1 MNKPVMNKTVI
12 CSVCLALL
20 VSACH
25 QPTEAPAAPRPVWV
39 MTVGES
45 GQPTSASYTGEVK
58 SRYESSI
65 GFRIGG
71 KIISRAVNVG
81 DLVKKGQLIAQLDP
95 NDTRLNA
102 QAANADVQTAQA
114 NLALAQAELER
125 RQQLYRQQF
134 ISKSALDSYETQVK
148 TTQARLEQAKSQAAV
163 SAHQTGY
170 TQLVA
175 DRSGVV
181 GMIQAEPGQVVT
193 TGQTIAQIYD
203 LQTLE
208 ILIAVPESRIDHLD
222 VGDTAKITLNDMP
235 QTYQGRVREISPAAN
250 SQTHAFDLRIQLLE
264 TDQRVKLGMT
274 AQVSFTQAQPAAAMI
289 VPVTAVTHQNGHPS
303 VWVIDAQQTAHARQ
317 VTTGAITE
325 QGIEI
330 TGGLQPNE
338 KIATIG
344 IHTLTEGMA
353 VQAVTPRPEVL
364 R

>member
-1 MNKPVMNKTVI
+1 MNKSFIVI
-12 CSVCLALL
+12 NSVCLALL
-20 VSACH
+20 SACK
-25 QPTEAPAAPRPVWV
+25 QTPEETAAPRPVWV

-45 GQPTSASYTGEVK
+45 GQSTAASYTGEVK
-58 SRYESSI
+58 SRYESNI

-102 QAANADVQTAQA
+102 QAAHADVQTAQA

-148 TTQARLEQAKSQAAV
+148 TTQARLEQAKSQSAV
-163 SAHQTGY
+163 SQHQTGY

-181 GMIQAEPGQVVT
+181 GMIQAEPGQVVAA
-193 TGQTIAQIYD
+193 GQTVAQIYD

-208 ILIAVPESRIDHLD
+208 VLISVPESRIDGLH
-222 VGDTAKITLNDMP
+222 VGDHAHITLNDVP
-235 QTYQGRVREISPAAN
+235 QSYTGRIREISPAAN
-250 SQTHAFDLRIQLLE
+250 SQTHAFDLRIQLLD
-264 TDQRVKLGMT
+264 TDQRIKLGMT
-274 AQVSFTQAQPAAAMI
+274 AQVSFAQAHAAQSII
-289 VPVTAVTHQNGHPS
+289 VPVTAVTQHNGHAT
-303 VWVIDAQQTAHARQ
+303 VWVIDAQQKAHARQ
-317 VTTGAITE
+317 VATGAMTE
-325 QGIEI
+325 SGIEI
-330 TGGLQPNE
+330 TSGLQPQE
-338 KIATIG
+338 RIATIG

-353 VQAVTPRPEVL
+353 VQAVTPGPEVL

>member
-1 MNKPVMNKTVI
+1 MNKPFIVI
-12 CSVCLALL
+12 SSVCLALL
-20 VSACH
+20 SAC
-25 QPTEAPAAPRPVWV
+25 QQAPEEAAAPRPVWV
-39 MTVGES
+39 MTVGSADREAA
-45 GQPTSASYTGEVK
+45 ASYTGEVK
-58 SRYESSI
+58 SRYESNI

-102 QAANADVQTAQA
+102 QAAHADVQTAQA

-148 TTQARLEQAKSQAAV
+148 TTQARLEQARSQAAV
-163 SAHQTGY
+163 SQHQTGY

-175 DRSGVV
+175 DRSGVI

-193 TGQTIAQIYD
+193 AGQTVAQIYD

-208 ILIAVPESRIDHLD
+208 VLIAVPESRIGNLH
-222 VGDTAKITLNDMP
+222 VGDAAHITLTDVS
-235 QTYQGRVREISPAAN
+235 QSYQGRVREISPAAN
-250 SQTHAFDLRIQLLE
+250 SQTHAFDLRIQLLDA
-264 TDQRVKLGMT
+264 DQRIKLGMT
-274 AQVSFTQAQPAAAMI
+274 AQVSVDQAHSAQSII
-289 VPVTAVTHQNGHPS
+289 VPVTAVTQQNGHPS
-303 VWVIDAQQTAHARQ
+303 VWVIDAQQKAHARQ
-317 VTTGAITE
+317 VTTGALTE
-325 QGIEI
+325 NGIEI
-330 TGGLQPNE
+330 TGGLQSQE
-338 KIATIG
+338 RIATIG

-353 VQAVTPRPEVL
+353 VQAVTPSPEVL